1 MLLETLQQFP
11 ASWFHGTKSLDID
24 LTGGHQAAP
33 LFLPFDHALAHLML
47 TRHGQ
52 LRRALLKAL
61 FQLSPYREDVPV
73 TSASRTPRM
82 GDGTTAPATKTITGT
97 TLVPTTLSDSTTS
110 LASPN
115 LLQYELKGGRSPEGG

>member
-33 LFLPFDHALAHLML
+33 LFLPFDQALAHLML

-61 FQLSPYREDVPV
+61 F
-73 TSASRTPRM
+73 ASGSIQRFGTELFNFGFTPQSR
-82 GDGTTAPATKTITGT
+82 
-97 TLVPTTLSDSTTS
+97 
-110 LASPN
+110 
-115 LLQYELKGGRSPEGG
+115 